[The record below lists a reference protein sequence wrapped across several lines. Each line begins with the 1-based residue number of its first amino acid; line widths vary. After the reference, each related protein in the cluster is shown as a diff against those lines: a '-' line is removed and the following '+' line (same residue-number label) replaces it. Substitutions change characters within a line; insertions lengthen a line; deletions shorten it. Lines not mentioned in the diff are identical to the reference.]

1 MSWRIVDRIVI
12 WLGTVATVLV
22 LCKGQ
27 PGAAD
32 IAVVLLS
39 LILSLAGELKREEI
53 TGIGCAA
60 LVFVSSFFVPGLLF
74 LIPTVVYSLANC
86 DVKLNRQAS
95 LILRITAAC
104 VMIAVLALSGLTWQI
119 VVLILLLSLLAF
131 YLAVKTSIHD
141 SSEEN
146 LRAKYDDARFD
157 SLNAQKLRE
166 EAMKN
171 ADNEVYMATLKER
184 NRIAREIH
192 DNVGHMITR
201 VIVQLQAIKIINKD
215 PGVGTQLD
223 SVAQTRDLAMTS
235 MRKSVHELHDDSI
248 DMSLGINDITSTI
261 SDRFDV
267 TVNTVIDSPSDNKL
281 KNAVLGIIREAVTN
295 IAKHSSGDKVL
306 IEVVENVS
314 FWRVKVHDNGANPVR
329 EFDLSG
335 SSDNG
340 GIGLN
345 NIASRAGSVGGR
357 ASVIS
362 GSDGFTVMV
371 TIPKLKEGR
380 TA

>member
-1 MSWRIVDRIVI
+1 MSYRIVDRIVI
-12 WLGTVATVLV
+12 WLGTVASVLV
-22 LCKGQ
+22 LCNGR

-39 LILSLAGELKREEI
+39 LILSLAGELRREET
-53 TGIGCAA
+53 TGIGGAV
-60 LVFVSSFFVPGLLF
+60 LVFAASFFMPGMLF
-74 LIPTVVYSLANC
+74 LIPASVYSLTNC
-86 DVKLNRQAS
+86 NVKLGRQAS
-95 LILRITAAC
+95 LISRIIAAC
-104 VMIAVLALSGLTWQI
+104 ILVASLLLSGLTWQI
-119 VVLILLLSLLAF
+119 KTLILLLSLLSF
-131 YLAVKTSIHD
+131 YLAIKTSIHD
-141 SSEEN
+141 RSAKE

-157 SLNAQKLRE
+157 SLNAQRLRE

-223 SVAQTRDLAMTS
+223 SVAQTLDLAMTS

-248 DMSLGINDITSTI
+248 DLSIGINDITSAI

-267 TVNTVIDSPSDNKL
+267 TVNTVIDSPADNQL
-281 KNAVLGIIREAVTN
+281 KNAVLGIIKEAVTN
-295 IAKHSSGDKVL
+295 IAKHSSGDQVL

-314 FWRVKVHDNGANPVR
+314 FWRVKVHDNGINPVR

-335 SSDNG
+335 SSDNS

-362 GSDGFTVMV
+362 DAKGFTVMV
-371 TIPKLKEGR
+371 TIPKQKRGD
-380 TA
+380 

>member
-12 WLGTVATVLV
+12 WLGTVASVLV

-86 DVKLNRQAS
+86 EVKLNRQAS

-131 YLAVKTSIHD
+131 YLAVKTSVHD

-223 SVAQTRDLAMTS
+223 SVAQTLDLAMTS

>member
-1 MSWRIVDRIVI
+1 MSYRIVDRIVI
-12 WLGTVATVLV
+12 WLGTVASVLV
-22 LCKGQ
+22 LCEGQ

-39 LILSLAGELKREEI
+39 LILSLAGELKRDEI
-53 TGIGCAA
+53 TGTGCAA
-60 LVFVSSFFVPGLLF
+60 IVFVSSFFVPGLLF
-74 LIPTVVYSLANC
+74 LIPAVVYSLANC
-86 DVKLNRQAS
+86 KAKLARNAS
-95 LILRITAAC
+95 LIMRVTAAG
-104 VMIAVLALSGLTWQI
+104 VMVAALLLTDFTWQVRI
-119 VVLILLLSLLAF
+119 LIILLSLLAC
-131 YLAVKTSIHD
+131 YLALKTFIYD
-141 SSEEN
+141 RSEED
-146 LRAKYDDARFD
+146 LRAKYDDARYE
-157 SLNAQKLRE
+157 SLNSRRLRE

-215 PGVGTQLD
+215 PGVGAQLD
-223 SVAQTRDLAMTS
+223 SVSQTLDLAMTS

-248 DMSLGINDITSTI
+248 DLSIGINDITSTI

-267 TVNTVIDSPSDNKL
+267 TVNTVIDSPADNAL
-281 KNAVLGIIREAVTN
+281 KNAVLGIIKEAVTN

-314 FWRVKVHDNGANPVR
+314 FWRVKVHDNGANPAR

-335 SSDNG
+335 TADNG

-362 GSDGFTVMV
+362 GDDGFTVMV
-371 TIPKLKEGR
+371 TIPKQKRGE
-380 TA
+380 

>member
-1 MSWRIVDRIVI
+1 MSYRIVDRIVI
-12 WLGTVATVLV
+12 WLGTVASVLV
-22 LCKGQ
+22 LCNGR

-39 LILSLAGELKREEI
+39 LILSLAGELRREET
-53 TGIGCAA
+53 TGIGGAV
-60 LVFVSSFFVPGLLF
+60 LVFAASFFMPGMLF
-74 LIPTVVYSLANC
+74 LIPASVYSLTNC
-86 DVKLNRQAS
+86 NVKLGRQAS
-95 LILRITAAC
+95 LISRIIAAC
-104 VMIAVLALSGLTWQI
+104 MLVASLLLSDLTWQI
-119 VVLILLLSLLAF
+119 KTLILLLSLLSF
-131 YLAVKTSIHD
+131 YLAIKTSIHD
-141 SSEEN
+141 RSAKE

-157 SLNAQKLRE
+157 SLNAQRLRE

-223 SVAQTRDLAMTS
+223 SVAQTLDLAMTS

-248 DMSLGINDITSTI
+248 DLSIGINDITSAI

-267 TVNTVIDSPSDNKL
+267 TVNTVIDSPADNTL
-281 KNAVLGIIREAVTN
+281 KNAVLGIIKEAVTN
-295 IAKHSSGDKVL
+295 IAKHSDGNKVL

-314 FWRVKVHDNGANPVR
+314 FWRVKVYDNGINPVR

-335 SSDNG
+335 SADNS

-362 GSDGFTVMV
+362 DAKGFTVMV
-371 TIPKLKEGR
+371 TIPKQKRGD
-380 TA
+380 

>member
-1 MSWRIVDRIVI
+1 MSYRIIDRLVI
-12 WLGTVATVLV
+12 WTGTAASVFV
-22 LCKGQ
+22 LCGGH

-32 IAVVLLS
+32 IAV
-39 LILSLAGELKREEI
+39 ILVSFILGIACELKRNELI
-53 TGIGCAA
+53 AILCAA
-60 LVFVSSFFVPGLLF
+60 AVFISSFFLPGMALVM
-74 LIPTVVYSLANC
+74 PTAVYSLAICNTKLER
-86 DVKLNRQAS
+86 VKSIAFRGVS
-95 LILRITAAC
+95 GG
-104 VMIAVLALSGLTWQI
+104 VMALAVVLADISLTLK
-119 VVLILLLSLLAF
+119 VMTLLISVLAF
-131 YLAVKTSIHD
+131 YLAFKTGLHERT
-141 SSEEN
+141 EED
-146 LRAKYDDARFD
+146 LRAKYDDARWD
-157 SLNAQKLRE
+157 SLNAQRLRE

-223 SVAQTRDLAMTS
+223 SVAQTLDLAMTS

-248 DMSLGINDITSTI
+248 DLSIGINDITSAI

-267 TVNTVIDSPSDNKL
+267 TVNTVIDSPADNTL
-281 KNAVLGIIREAVTN
+281 KNAVLGIIKEAVTN
-295 IAKHSSGDKVL
+295 IAKHSSGDQVL

-314 FWRVKVHDNGANPVR
+314 FWRVKVYDNGINPVR

-335 SSDNG
+335 SADNS

-362 GSDGFTVMV
+362 DAKGFTVMV
-371 TIPKLKEGR
+371 TIPKQKRGD
-380 TA
+380 

>member
-1 MSWRIVDRIVI
+1 MSYRIVDRIVI
-12 WLGTVATVLV
+12 WLGTVASVLV
-22 LCKGQ
+22 LCEGQ

-39 LILSLAGELKREEI
+39 LILSLAGELKRDEI
-53 TGIGCAA
+53 TGTGCAA
-60 LVFVSSFFVPGLLF
+60 IVFVSSFFVPGLLF
-74 LIPTVVYSLANC
+74 LIPAVVYSLANC
-86 DVKLNRQAS
+86 NVKLDRKAS

-104 VMIAVLALSGLTWQI
+104 VMFAVLALSGLTWQI
-119 VVLILLLSLLAF
+119 KILISLLSLLAF

-141 SSEEN
+141 RSEED

-157 SLNAQKLRE
+157 SLNARKLRE

-215 PGVGTQLD
+215 PGVGEQLD
-223 SVAQTRDLAMTS
+223 SVAQTLDLAMTS

-248 DMSLGINDITSTI
+248 DLSIGINEITSTL
-261 SDRFDV
+261 DKRFDV
-267 TVNTVIDSPSDNKL
+267 TVNTVIDSPADNAL
-281 KNAVLGIIREAVTN
+281 KNAVLGIIKEAVTN

-314 FWRVKVHDNGANPVR
+314 FWRVKIFDNGRNEFR
-329 EFDLSG
+329 EYDLNGSG
-335 SSDNG
+335 PAEG

-345 NIASRAGSVGGR
+345 SIASRAKSVGGR
-357 ASVIS
+357 AVIM
-362 GSDGFTVMV
+362 SDENGFTVMV
-371 TIPKLKEGR
+371 TIPKKGE
-380 TA
+380 